1 MAASSVE
8 AEFRRG
14 LTVRSAVIGLVLLLL
29 AAPLSVMTWLYTS
42 KGGTINAFFLP
53 FLYIILLNELIGRIN
68 RKWKL
73 TGQELVVIFPALL
86 LVNSIKYM
94 PKGALSGGEAVIGF
108 VEKTLIAAISGQI
121 VAPELADYWRRIIPP
136 FMAPKSESALRAIY
150 QGLTPGQALPWD
162 EFIVPIVYWSIYTT
176 LTYFLCL
183 FLAFGVYGRRWV
195 EYERL
200 AFPLSQPMIFAI
212 NSSMD
217 VDPATGKTRWFNLSI
232 PHYKIFWI
240 SFAIGAIASAIPI
253 LGEIVPPL
261 AVYGAFAWGEQP
273 VLFTWLPSIAP
284 GAMAKGVLQVDQIA
298 LWLLLPTSV
307 LLTCVI
313 AYVVFG
319 LLYQAIAVQLKIIPY
334 NPGMEFLWNWEN
346 IPANWAPLPYRVIGV
361 TGMMVGLGII
371 SLYYLRD
378 RFKELFSTLRGPD
391 RVEYGLSLRG
401 VTLFGLVTMIGIL
414 ALFTASGVP
423 FIIAV
428 IMLIMAIIYYT
439 ALARVTSALWWHVDD
454 FMGVGGYSYIYA
466 PGAALGYWPWTLPP
480 EGNNYPAAVT
490 AMLAT
495 PFNNCWTLR
504 VNGFSP
510 GGATGLYKIA
520 YETRTNIR
528 DVLIMA
534 IVYAALGT
542 VLTYTWMIWFLAH
555 GGGIARTNSWGSW
568 VHWMKT
574 GYMMTGNWNFAPWG
588 ATDPN
593 AVWPYAIAGLV
604 LVFAVWWLRM
614 RFPWFFIDPTA
625 LTMSM
630 AVGLEWTWLSGLVA
644 LIIRVALIRVMG
656 VKRFED
662 YVLPIATGIALGFG
676 APILIA
682 GLVEFGSVILPRFS
696 AFYVP

>member
-1 MAASSVE
+1 MAASGVE
-8 AEFRRG
+8 VEFRRG
-14 LTVRSAVIGLVLLLL
+14 LTVRSAIIGLVLLLL
-29 AAPLSVMTWLYTS
+29 AVPLSVMTWLYTS

-53 FLYIILLNELIGRIN
+53 FIYIILLNELIGRIN

-108 VEKTLIAAISGQI
+108 VEKTLVAAISGQI
-121 VAPELADYWRRIIPP
+121 VAPELASYWRRMIPP
-136 FMAPKSESALRAIY
+136 FMAPKSEEALRIIHM
-150 QGLTPGQALPWD
+150 GLRPGQTLPWG
-162 EFIVPIVYWSIYTT
+162 EFVVPIIYWSIYTT

-200 AFPLSQPMIFAI
+200 PFPLSQPMIFAI

-217 VDPATGKTRWFNLSI
+217 VDPATGKSRWFNLSI
-232 PHYKIFWI
+232 PHYKVFWI
-240 SFAIGAIASAIPI
+240 AFFIGAIASAIPI

-261 AVYGAFAWGEQP
+261 AVWGAFAWGEQP
-273 VLFTWLPSIAP
+273 ILFTWLPSIAP

-313 AYVVFG
+313 AYVIFG
-319 LLYQAIAVQLKIIPY
+319 LLYQAIAVQLRIIPY

-346 IPANWAPLPYRVIGV
+346 MPANWAPLPYRVIGV

-378 RFKELFSTLRGPD
+378 RFKELFSALRGPD

-401 VTLFGLVTMIGIL
+401 VALFGLVTMIAIL

-423 FIIAV
+423 FIIAL

-454 FMGVGGYSYIYA
+454 LMGVGGYSYIYA

-495 PFNNCWTLR
+495 PFDNCWTLR

-510 GGATGLYKIA
+510 GGLTGLYKIA
-520 YETRTNIR
+520 YETRTNLR
-528 DVLIMA
+528 DVLVMA
-534 IVYAALGT
+534 VVYAALGT

-574 GYMMTGNWNFAPWG
+574 GYMMTGNWSFAPWG

-593 AVWPYAIAGLV
+593 AVWPYAITGLV

-630 AVGLEWTWLSGLVA
+630 AVGLIWTWLSGLIA

-662 YVLPIATGIALGFG
+662 YVIPIATGIALGFG

-682 GLVEFGSVILPRFS
+682 GLVEFFTVILPRFS

>member
-1 MAASSVE
+1 MAASGVE
-8 AEFRRG
+8 VEFRRG
-14 LTVRSAVIGLVLLLL
+14 LSVRSAIIGLVLLLL
-29 AAPLSVMTWLYTS
+29 AVPLSVMTWLYTS

-94 PKGALSGGEAVIGF
+94 AKGALSGGEAVIGF

-121 VAPELADYWRRIIPP
+121 VAPELADYWRRIVPP
-136 FMAPKSESALRAIY
+136 FMAPKSELALRAIY
-150 QGLTPGQALPWD
+150 QGLTPGQALPWG
-162 EFIVPIVYWSIYTT
+162 EFIVPIIYWSIYTT

-200 AFPLSQPMIFAI
+200 PFPMSQPMIFAV
-212 NSSMD
+212 NNSMD

-232 PHYKIFWI
+232 SYYKVFWI
-240 SFAIGAIASAIPI
+240 SFFIGAIASAIPI
-253 LGEIVPPL
+253 FGEIIPPL

-273 VLFTWLPSIAP
+273 VLLTWLPSIAP
-284 GAMAKGVLQVDQIA
+284 GAMGKGVLQVELIS

-313 AYVVFG
+313 AYVIFG

-346 IPANWAPLPYRVIGV
+346 MPANWAPLPYRVIGV

-401 VTLFGLVTMIGIL
+401 VTLFGLVTMIAIL

-439 ALARVTSALWWHVDD
+439 ALARVCALLWWAPDD
-454 FMGVGGYSYIYA
+454 LMGAGGYSYIYA
-466 PGAALGYWPWTLPP
+466 PGAVLGYWPWTLPP
-480 EGNNYPAAVT
+480 EGNNYAAFAT

-495 PFNNCWTLR
+495 PFDNCWTLR
-504 VNGFSP
+504 VNGFGP
-510 GGATGLYKIA
+510 GGTVCLYKIA
-520 YETRTNIR
+520 HGTRTNLK
-528 DVLIMA
+528 DVLVMSMI
-534 IVYAALGT
+534 YAAFGT
-542 VLTYTWMIWFLAH
+542 VLTYTWTIWFLAH

-568 VHWMKT
+568 VHWWKT
-574 GYMMTGNWNFAPWG
+574 GYAMTGAWQFMPWG

-593 AVWPYAIAGLV
+593 AVWPYAIAGFV
-604 LVFAVWWLRM
+604 LILAIWWLRM

-625 LTMSM
+625 FTASV
-630 AVGLEWTWLSGLVA
+630 AVGLIWTWTSA
-644 LIIRVALIRVMG
+644 LIALILRLVLIRVMG

-662 YVLPIATGIALGFG
+662 YVMPIATGIALGFG

-682 GLVEFGSVILPRFS
+682 GLVEFFTVILPRFS